1 MQHKNFFMVPN
12 RIFDL
17 ELKPRDFTVY
27 CCLLRHSDSKDGS
40 CFPSR
45 RVIAKECGM
54 DRKTVDS
61 AIENLQSLGLVKKIQ
76 RHREDGTR
84 TSNLYYVASLL
95 EQSKSF
101 FGIVSEFPI
110 KKKTHR
116 ARPRNYYNRKKRIDN
131 HHGTPMCRSQTA
143 CVPRN
148 AEMRGNTRKKENRP
162 FRAIWRQ
169 GWNGE
174 FRNATRRILGIFD
187 GSKIKQVKESGS

>member
-27 CCLLRHSDSKDGS
+27 CCMLRHSDSNDGS

-61 AIENLQSLGLVKKIQ
+61 AVENLSSLGLVKKIQ
-76 RHREDGTR
+76 RYREDGTR
-84 TSNLYYVASLL
+84 TSNLYYVANLL
-95 EQSKSF
+95 EQSRSF
-101 FGIVSEFPI
+101 IGIVSEFPI

-116 ARPRNYYNRKKRIDN
+116 TKPRNYYNRKREQT
-131 HHGTPMCRSQTA
+131 TPT
-143 CVPRN
+143 
-148 AEMRGNTRKKENRP
+148 NRP
-162 FRAIWRQ
+162 CIAHRPPVCRGTQRCEETPDQKKTARFGRFGGKIGKANFGTQQ
-169 GWNGE
+169 GG
-174 FRNATRRILGIFD
+174 FQAFSMGRKSSR
-187 GSKIKQVKESGS
+187 

>member
-1 MQHKNFFMVPN
+1 MKSSRDRLKIEYYVPRQLQLSLFRLKDNDYPFRVIDSYIHRHGTFLSELNRSLICVSVSMYVRVFLFYPRYDYIKIERWNADDCIKIQNQHKRKEDRMQHKNFFMVPN

-61 AIENLQSLGLVKKIQ
+61 AIENLSYLGLIKKIQ
-76 RHREDGTR
+76 RYREDGTR

-95 EQSKSF
+95 E
-101 FGIVSEFPI
+101 
-110 KKKTHR
+110 
-116 ARPRNYYNRKKRIDN
+116 
-131 HHGTPMCRSQTA
+131 
-143 CVPRN
+143 
-148 AEMRGNTRKKENRP
+148 
-162 FRAIWRQ
+162 
-169 GWNGE
+169 
-174 FRNATRRILGIFD
+174 
-187 GSKIKQVKESGS
+187 

>member
-27 CCLLRHSDSKDGS
+27 CCLLRHSDSKAGA

-61 AIENLQSLGLVKKIQ
+61 AIENLSFLGLVKKVQ

-95 EQSKSF
+95 E
-101 FGIVSEFPI
+101 
-110 KKKTHR
+110 
-116 ARPRNYYNRKKRIDN
+116 
-131 HHGTPMCRSQTA
+131 
-143 CVPRN
+143 
-148 AEMRGNTRKKENRP
+148 
-162 FRAIWRQ
+162 
-169 GWNGE
+169 
-174 FRNATRRILGIFD
+174 
-187 GSKIKQVKESGS
+187 

>member
-17 ELKPRDFTVY
+17 ELKLRDFAVY

-61 AIENLQSLGLVKKIQ
+61 AIENLSSLGLVKKIQ
-76 RHREDGTR
+76 RHRKDGTR

-95 EQSKSF
+95 SKSF

-110 KKKTHR
+110 EKKTHR
-116 ARPRNYYNRKKRIDN
+116 TRLRNYHNRKR
-131 HHGTPMCRSQTA
+131 
-143 CVPRN
+143 
-148 AEMRGNTRKKENRP
+148 E
-162 FRAIWRQ
+162 
-169 GWNGE
+169 
-174 FRNATRRILGIFD
+174 
-187 GSKIKQVKESGS
+187 

>member
-27 CCLLRHSDSKDGS
+27 CCLLRHSDSKDGY

-61 AIENLQSLGLVKKIQ
+61 AIENLSSLGLVKKIH
-76 RHREDGTR
+76 RHRENGTR

-95 EQSKSF
+95 E
-101 FGIVSEFPI
+101 
-110 KKKTHR
+110 
-116 ARPRNYYNRKKRIDN
+116 
-131 HHGTPMCRSQTA
+131 
-143 CVPRN
+143 
-148 AEMRGNTRKKENRP
+148 
-162 FRAIWRQ
+162 
-169 GWNGE
+169 
-174 FRNATRRILGIFD
+174 
-187 GSKIKQVKESGS
+187 

>member
-61 AIENLQSLGLVKKIQ
+61 SIENLSSLGLVKKIQ

-84 TSNLYYVASLL
+84 TSNARWTSMQASY
-95 EQSKSF
+95 S
-101 FGIVSEFPI
+101 
-110 KKKTHR
+110 
-116 ARPRNYYNRKKRIDN
+116 A
-131 HHGTPMCRSQTA
+131 A
-143 CVPRN
+143 N
-148 AEMRGNTRKKENRP
+148 A
-162 FRAIWRQ
+162 A
-169 GWNGE
+169 
-174 FRNATRRILGIFD
+174 
-187 GSKIKQVKESGS
+187 SGYTFTEGKP

>member
-1 MQHKNFFMVPN
+1 MCESFLFCSRRDYIKIERWNADDCIKIQNQRKRKEDRMQHKNFFMVPN

-27 CCLLRHSDSKDGS
+27 CCLLRHSDSKAGS

-61 AIENLQSLGLVKKIQ
+61 AIVNLSSLGLVKKIQ

-95 EQSKSF
+95 E
-101 FGIVSEFPI
+101 
-110 KKKTHR
+110 
-116 ARPRNYYNRKKRIDN
+116 
-131 HHGTPMCRSQTA
+131 
-143 CVPRN
+143 
-148 AEMRGNTRKKENRP
+148 
-162 FRAIWRQ
+162 
-169 GWNGE
+169 
-174 FRNATRRILGIFD
+174 
-187 GSKIKQVKESGS
+187 

>member
-1 MQHKNFFMVPN
+1 MYVRVFLFCPRLDYIKIERWNADDCIKIQNQRKRKEDRMQHKNFFMVPN

-61 AIENLQSLGLVKKIQ
+61 AIENLSFLGLVKKIQ

-84 TSNLYYVASLL
+84 TSNLYYVANLL
-95 EQSKSF
+95 E
-101 FGIVSEFPI
+101 
-110 KKKTHR
+110 
-116 ARPRNYYNRKKRIDN
+116 
-131 HHGTPMCRSQTA
+131 
-143 CVPRN
+143 
-148 AEMRGNTRKKENRP
+148 
-162 FRAIWRQ
+162 
-169 GWNGE
+169 
-174 FRNATRRILGIFD
+174 
-187 GSKIKQVKESGS
+187 